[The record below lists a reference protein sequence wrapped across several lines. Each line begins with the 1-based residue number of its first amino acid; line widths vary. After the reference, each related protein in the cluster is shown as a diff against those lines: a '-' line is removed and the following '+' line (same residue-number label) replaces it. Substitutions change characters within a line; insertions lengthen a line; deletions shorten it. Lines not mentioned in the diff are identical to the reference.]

1 MFNYSPKQSTK
12 MTRTVN
18 LLILII
24 PLLVADPGGLFA
36 QEQWETVSND
46 NGVAIYSRKVI
57 GQEDSEFKGIT
68 DINQPIEVMGAV
80 SAEIP
85 DYTGWF
91 FKCRQARKIPAISS
105 TAYNFMVYIA
115 IDTPWPLW
123 PRDIVYDVKIK
134 IDMASGK
141 VEVRCKAVPEPV
153 VPIRKDHVR
162 ITDSE
167 LHWVLER
174 IDTHRT
180 RIIFIMRT
188 DAGGSVSSYWS
199 DLGCRK
205 TIYHSLINL
214 HTIAADPKYEVLGR
228 KLVQDYTQSN

>member
-1 MFNYSPKQSTK
+1 MNQINLQ

-24 PLLVADPGGLFA
+24 SLPAANPGGLFA
-36 QEQWETVSND
+36 QEQWKSVSND
-46 NGVAIYSRKVI
+46 NKVAIYSRKVA
-57 GQEDSEFKGIT
+57 GHEESEFKGIT
-68 DINQPIEVMGAV
+68 EVNQPIEVIGAV
-80 SAEIP
+80 LAETP
-85 DYTGWF
+85 AYTGWF
-91 FKCRQARKIPAISS
+91 FKCLQAEKIAQISS
-105 TAYNFMVYIA
+105 TAYSFMVYIA
-115 IDTPWPLW
+115 LDAPWPLW
-123 PRDIVYDVKIK
+123 PRDVVYDVNIR

-141 VEVRCKAVPEPV
+141 VDVRCKAVPEPV
-153 VPIRKDHVR
+153 VPIRKDHIR

-174 IDTHRT
+174 IEPHQT

-188 DAGGSVSSYWS
+188 DAGGSVSGYWS

-214 HTIAADPKYEVLGR
+214 HKIAADPKYEALGR